1 MFQRKKIEILMLFIL
16 ILISKISLS
25 WKFSKKVALTSARLF
40 GIILPFNE
48 SLEKKIK
55 FLQTKPPR
63 VAYPFQNFVQYDQYP
78 LLTVKLKKN

>member
-1 MFQRKKIEILMLFIL
+1 MEIFKK
-16 ILISKISLS
+16 SGSN
-25 WKFSKKVALTSARLF
+25 FSTSF

-63 VAYPFQNFVQYDQYP
+63 VAYPFQNFVQYDQSP
-78 LLTVKLKKN
+78 LLTVKLTKNLKIL